1 MPLNSPL
8 LGLFALRAC
17 LLLVIVGL
25 QKRLIL
31 LLLSI
36 NALNGLFILS
46 LLLRILLIWR
56 ICQFR
61 QPYLGFRDIFR
72 EDIVNIVVLLL
83 LLRLDLLLPARLE
96 DLLELGLLLLA
107 ELVGV
112 LEQLHQLLFRQLDVR
127 AAVFVQVGGVLLPE
141 AADANTATLFIH
153 LVLM

>member
-1 MPLNSPL
+1 M
-8 LGLFALRAC
+8 
-17 LLLVIVGL
+17 
-25 QKRLIL
+25 
-31 LLLSI
+31 
-36 NALNGLFILS
+36 
-46 LLLRILLIWR
+46 
-56 ICQFR
+56 
-61 QPYLGFRDIFR
+61 
-72 EDIVNIVVLLL
+72 
-83 LLRLDLLLPARLE
+83 RLDLLLPARLE